1 MEFLEELNFSKEAIK
16 KIIDNN
22 SNIDLYELSSNG
34 TDVSKIIEYFRE
46 IGISDDTI
54 VDMLININYIF
65 FRDLDDIKKSLS
77 SENIEEVA
85 DIVNG
90 DYLSIEEYI

>member
-46 IGISDDTI
+46 MGISDDTI
-54 VDMLININYIF
+54 IDMLININYIF

-77 SENIEEVA
+77 SENIEDVV